1 MEVNMPTGHLSF
13 KTGVFYVFLS
23 GVVLFLAVFLGI
35 RAGLAVQGG
44 RTGDLTPK
52 TLPNQTSMKTGELVP
67 DLAIRSL
74 DGRDLTLRDIAQGKK
89 TLIAVVMP
97 GCGPCKKLL
106 AQWQN
111 NKIADGDNGRQVVL
125 LAAGSREKRD
135 MGELTAFAD
144 KYPIYFCDV
153 ATLDDV
159 CGISSFPSI
168 LGVGGDNVITFVA
181 SSYVYQLDSKFFDK
195 YL

>member
-1 MEVNMPTGHLSF
+1 MPTGHLSF
-13 KTGVFYVFLS
+13 RTGVMYVLLS
-23 GVVLFLAVFLGI
+23 GVVLFLAIFLGI

-44 RTGDLTPK
+44 QTGELTPK
-52 TLPNQTSMKTGELVP
+52 NLPNQTMLKVSDQLP
-67 DLAIRSL
+67 DMAVTSL
-74 DGRDLTLRDIAQGKK
+74 DGRDFTLRDIAHGKK

-106 AQWQN
+106 TQWQN
-111 NKIADGDNGRQVVL
+111 TNIADGDHGRQVVL

-135 MGELTAFAD
+135 MGELTAFAE
-144 KYPIYFCDV
+144 KYPVYFCDV
-153 ATLDDV
+153 TALDDA

-168 LGVGGDNVITFVA
+168 LGIGGDDTIAFVA
-181 SSYVYQLDSKFFDK
+181 SSFVYQLDNKFFDK

>member
-1 MEVNMPTGHLSF
+1 MEVYMPTGHLSF
-13 KTGVFYVFLS
+13 KTGVFYVLLS

-52 TLPNQTSMKTGELVP
+52 TLPNQTSMKVSQPVP

-74 DGRDLTLRDIAQGKK
+74 DGRDLTLRDIAGGKK

-106 AQWQN
+106 TQWQD
-111 NKIADGDNGRQVVL
+111 NKIVNGDDGRQVVL

-135 MGELTAFAD
+135 MSELAAFAD
-144 KYPIYFCDV
+144 KYPVYFCDV

-168 LGVGGDNVITFVA
+168 LGIGGDNAVVFVA
-181 SSYVYQLDSKFFDK
+181 SSFVYQLDNKFFDK

>member
-1 MEVNMPTGHLSF
+1 MPTGHLSF
-13 KTGVFYVFLS
+13 KTGIVYLLLS
-23 GVVLFLAVFLGI
+23 GVVLFLAIFLGI

-52 TLPNQTSMKTGELVP
+52 NLPNQTMLKLSEQLP
-67 DLAIRSL
+67 DMAVTSL
-74 DGRDLTLRDIAQGKK
+74 DGRNFTLCDIARGKK

-106 AQWQN
+106 TQWQN
-111 NKIADGDNGRQVVL
+111 GNIANGDNGRQVVL
-125 LAAGSREKRD
+125 LAAGSREKRE
-135 MGELTAFAD
+135 MGELSEFAD
-144 KYPIYFCDV
+144 KYPVYFCDV
-153 ATLDDV
+153 STLDDV

-168 LGVGGDNVITFVA
+168 LGVGGDNAVAFVA
-181 SSYVYQLDSKFFDK
+181 SSFVYQLDNKFFDK

>member
-1 MEVNMPTGHLSF
+1 MPTGHLSVR
-13 KTGVFYVFLS
+13 TVVFYVLLS
-23 GVVLFLAVFLGI
+23 GAVLFLAIFLGI

-44 RTGDLTPK
+44 QAGDLTPK
-52 TLPNQTSMKTGELVP
+52 TLPNQSSMKVNEPVP
-67 DLAIRSL
+67 ALAIRTL

-106 AQWQN
+106 NQWQN
-111 NKIADGDNGRQVVL
+111 DNIANGDKGRQVVL

-135 MGELTAFAD
+135 MGELAAFAD
-144 KYPIYFCDV
+144 KYPVYFCDV
-153 ATLDDV
+153 TTLDDV
-159 CGISSFPSI
+159 CGISSFPSMFGI
-168 LGVGGDNVITFVA
+168 GGNNAITFVA
-181 SSYVYQLDSKFFDK
+181 SSLVYQLDDRFFDK